1 MKLLAYL
8 KVSLKGII
16 KEFPTFLLSYAIY
29 PIVIALVMGYVQK
42 DMFTPV
48 INDPIFSIIIVDED
62 NTKESQNLISFL
74 NSEEVSKIL
83 TVKSNGSEKFD
94 YTLRIP
100 SGYEDSL
107 LGKTPASV
115 KVEAEEKSSTTMGN
129 VLVNIVDKYNSEI
142 SQGLIIQTSIENKLS
157 SQENKTK
164 LIEEINTILGKAY
177 KTNSI
182 KNNIHNV
189 RKSLNSFEYYSVT
202 FLNFAFIIFLMAVI
216 ASDAI
221 EKEIGLYNRI
231 MSTSMTKFQYFN
243 YGMMSNYLMMV
254 IANLIYVSA
263 YRISGLSFKGSF
275 PILLLIVLVQSF
287 MITVIGSLISTI
299 FKKKYGLPL
308 VQIFLVVQM
317 IFGGMI
323 GPLHKWNKSPIF
335 DFFIKYKP
343 DAVIVNT
350 YRNYIIHNNL
360 SSISNYILIMVVIS
374 IILYL
379 ANVLAIQ
386 MKWGVSK

>member
-16 KEFPTFLLSYAIY
+16 KEFPAFLLSYAIY

-48 INDPIFSIIIVDED
+48 VNDPIFSIIIVDED
-62 NTKESQNLISFL
+62 NTRESQNLISFL
-74 NSEEVSKIL
+74 NNDEISKVM
-83 TVKSNGSEKFD
+83 TVKSSDSEKFD

-100 SGYEDSL
+100 KGYEDSL
-107 LGKTPASV
+107 LGKSFSSV
-115 KVEAEEKSSTTMGN
+115 KVDAEEKSSTTMGN
-129 VLVNIVDKYNSEI
+129 VLVNIVDKYNKEI
-142 SQGLIIQTSIENKLS
+142 SQSLIIQKSIENNSLS
-157 SQENKTK
+157 REEKDK
-164 LIEEINTILGKAY
+164 LIGEINTVLDNANG
-177 KTNSI
+177 TDSI
-182 KNNIHNV
+182 KTIIHDV
-189 RKSLNSFEYYSVT
+189 KKSLNSYEYYSVT

-216 ASDAI
+216 ASDAQ
-221 EKEIGLYNRI
+221 EREVGLYNRI
-231 MSTSMTKFQYFN
+231 MSTAITKWEYFN
-243 YGMMSNYLMMV
+243 YGIMSNYLVMI

-263 YRISGLSFKGSF
+263 YRISGLSFKGSL

-287 MITVIGSLISTI
+287 MITVIGTLISTI

-323 GPLHKWNKSPIF
+323 GPLNKWNKSPIF
-335 DFFIKYKP
+335 DFFAKYKP

-360 SSISNYILIMVVIS
+360 SSISSYLLVMLGIS
-374 IILYL
+374 IVLYL
-379 ANVLAIQ
+379 INVLVIHR
-386 MKWGVSK
+386 KWGVSK

>member
-8 KVSLKGII
+8 KVSLKGLI
-16 KEFPTFLLSYAIY
+16 KEFPAFLLSYAIY
-29 PIVIALVMGYVQK
+29 PIVIALVLGYVQK
-42 DMFTPV
+42 DMFTPA

-62 NTKESQNLISFL
+62 NTKESNNLISFL

-83 TVKSNGSEKFD
+83 TVKTNNREKFD

-100 SGYEDSL
+100 KGYENSL
-107 LGKTPASV
+107 LGKTSTSV
-115 KVEAEEKSSTTMGN
+115 KVEAEEKSSTTIGN
-129 VLVNIVDKYNSEI
+129 ILVNMVDKYNEEV
-142 SQGLIIQTSIENKLS
+142 SQGLVIQESIENNSLTNEAREKLMV
-157 SQENKTK
+157 
-164 LIEEINTILGKAY
+164 EINTILSNAY
-177 KTNSI
+177 ATNSI
-182 KNNIHNV
+182 NTNIHNV
-189 RKSLNSFEYYSVT
+189 RKSLNSYEYYSVT

-216 ASDAI
+216 TSDAL

-243 YGMMSNYLMMV
+243 YGMMSSYLMMLV
-254 IANLIYVSA
+254 ANLIYVGT
-263 YRISGLSFKGSF
+263 YRIIGLSFKGSL

-287 MITVIGSLISTI
+287 MITVIGTLISTI

-317 IFGGMI
+317 ILGGMV
-323 GPLHKWNKSPIF
+323 GPLHKWNINPIF
-335 DFFIKYKP
+335 DFYNKYKP

-350 YRNYIIHNNL
+350 YRNYILYNNL
-360 SSISNYILIMVVIS
+360 SSISNYLLIMVGVS
-374 IILYL
+374 MVLYL
-379 ANVLAIQ
+379 VNVLAIQ

>member
-16 KEFPTFLLSYAIY
+16 KEFPAFLLSYAIY
-29 PIVIALVMGYVQK
+29 PIIIALVMGYVQK

-62 NTKESQNLISFL
+62 NTKESHNLISFL
-74 NSEEVSKIL
+74 NNEEISKIL
-83 TVKSNGSEKFD
+83 TVKPNDSEKFD

-100 SGYEDSL
+100 KGYEDSL
-107 LGKTPASV
+107 SGKTPSSV
-115 KVEAEEKSSTTMGN
+115 KVETEEKSPTSLGN
-129 VLVNIVDKYNSEI
+129 ILVNIVDKYNKEV
-142 SQGLIIQTSIENKLS
+142 SQGLIVQNSIGKNLS

-164 LIEEINTILGKAY
+164 LIEEINSILGKAY
-177 KTNSI
+177 TTDSI
-182 KNNIHNV
+182 KTNIHNV
-189 RKSLNSFEYYSVT
+189 RKSLNSYEYYSVT

-216 ASDAI
+216 TSDAL

-243 YGMMSNYLMMV
+243 YGMMSSYLMMLV
-254 IANLIYVSA
+254 VNLIYVGA
-263 YRISGLSFKGSF
+263 YRISGLSFKGSL

-287 MITVIGSLISTI
+287 MITVIGTLISTI

-308 VQIFLVVQM
+308 VQIILVVQM

-323 GPLHKWNKSPIF
+323 GPLHKWNVNPIF
-335 DFFIKYKP
+335 EFYNKFKP

-350 YRNYIIHNNL
+350 YRNYILYNNL
-360 SSISNYILIMVVIS
+360 SSISNYLLIMVGVS
-374 IILYL
+374 IVLYL

-386 MKWGVSK
+386 MKWGVGK

>member
-42 DMFTPV
+42 DLFTPA
-48 INDPIFSIIIVDED
+48 INGPIFSIVIVDED
-62 NTKESQNLISFL
+62 NTRESQNLISFL
-74 NSEEVSKIL
+74 NSEEISKIL
-83 TVKSNGSEKFD
+83 TVKTDDDEKFH

-100 SGYEDSL
+100 KGYEESL
-107 LGKTPASV
+107 IGKTSSSI

-129 VLVNIVDKYNSEI
+129 ILVNIVDKYNEEI
-142 SQGLIIQTSIENKLS
+142 SQSLIIQQRIENNSLS
-157 SQENKTK
+157 DESKEK
-164 LIEEINTILGKAY
+164 LIEEINSILGNAY
-177 KTNSI
+177 GTNSI
-182 KNNIHNV
+182 KTNIHNV
-189 RKSLNSFEYYSVT
+189 RKNLNSFEYYSVT

-216 ASDAI
+216 ASDAL

-231 MSTSMTKFQYFN
+231 MSTSITKFQYLN
-243 YGMMSNYLMMV
+243 YGMMSNYLMMIIV
-254 IANLIYVSA
+254 NLIYVCA
-263 YRISGLSFKGSF
+263 YRISGLSFNGSL
-275 PILLLIVLVQSF
+275 PILLLIVLIQSF
-287 MITVIGSLISTI
+287 MITVIGTLISTI

-317 IFGGMI
+317 VFGGMV
-323 GPLHKWNKSPIF
+323 GPLHKWNVTPIF
-335 DFFIKYKP
+335 EFYNKYKP

-350 YRNYIIHNNL
+350 YRNYILYNNL
-360 SSISNYILIMVVIS
+360 SSISNYLLIMVGVS

-379 ANVLAIQ
+379 VNILAIQ